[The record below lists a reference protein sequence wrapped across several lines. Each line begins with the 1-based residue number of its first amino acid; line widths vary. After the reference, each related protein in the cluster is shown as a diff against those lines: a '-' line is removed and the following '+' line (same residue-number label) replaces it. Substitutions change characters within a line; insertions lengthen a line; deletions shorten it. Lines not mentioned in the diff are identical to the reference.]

1 MTLEE
6 CLYTRDG
13 KPTGA
18 GTTQYVRGGHVPERA
33 YGQDL
38 KDFAC
43 VNVVARTRSRLFSR
57 TPTSLE
63 TTRYCAPLESTAK
76 SVPSK
81 RGGIRFPH
89 PRTNKHI
96 HLS

>member
-38 KDFAC
+38 KDFSYDNAA
-43 VNVVARTRSRLFSR
+43 ARTWFRLVR
-57 TPTSLE
+57 QL
-63 TTRYCAPLESTAK
+63 STEC
-76 SVPSK
+76 P
-81 RGGIRFPH
+81 G
-89 PRTNKHI
+89 
-96 HLS
+96 LSALTFQL